1 MANDSPSSA
10 IPRCHDARAATEVSS
25 AEAFNC
31 RAILFDLDGVLV
43 NSAECVERTWREWS
57 ARHRLNPEEVIGI
70 AHGRRT
76 IETVRAIAP
85 HLDALA
91 EVEALEAKEALTT
104 EGIYEIEGARELIT
118 QLPFGKWAI
127 VTSGTRTIAEFRL
140 KHVGIPIPPVMVCAD
155 EISHG
160 KPQPEGYLTAA
171 SRLGMMPGDCVVI
184 EDTPPGIEAA
194 HNAHMRVIAVATTY
208 TPDHLA
214 DADSIVERLT
224 DLQIGVRGDA
234 IQITT

>member
-1 MANDSPSSA
+1 
-10 IPRCHDARAATEVSS
+10 
-25 AEAFNC
+25 
-31 RAILFDLDGVLV
+31 
-43 NSAECVERTWREWS
+43 
-57 ARHRLNPEEVIGI
+57 
-70 AHGRRT
+70 
-76 IETVRAIAP
+76 
-85 HLDALA
+85 
-91 EVEALEAKEALTT
+91 
-104 EGIYEIEGARELIT
+104 
-118 QLPFGKWAI
+118 
-127 VTSGTRTIAEFRL
+127 
-140 KHVGIPIPPVMVCAD
+140 MVCAN

-160 KPQPEGYLTAA
+160 KPHPEGYLTAA
-171 SRLGMMPGDCVVI
+171 EGLAIAARNCIVI